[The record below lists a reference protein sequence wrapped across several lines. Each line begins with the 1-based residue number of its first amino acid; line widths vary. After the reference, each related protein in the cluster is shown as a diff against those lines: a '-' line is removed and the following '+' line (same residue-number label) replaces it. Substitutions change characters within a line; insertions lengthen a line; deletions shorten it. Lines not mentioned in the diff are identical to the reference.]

1 MPNSTSASVSFAWSA
16 RGVEPVGFR
25 ESHPLKSLSFE
36 IGAGR
41 PSFGGQRTT
50 GVLRISSGS
59 PLFAS
64 SVPPSKLA
72 ARGIRQRANAAVGHG
87 SPGPSVLRQPAHG
100 SAFAI
105 RCSSEIAAFIS
116 RSPNCVASSNP
127 RLRRSPSALDAE
139 QKSYRMFRLAC
150 KIAPVLPFTPGV
162 PRMQEPPNPSLK
174 RKSKGLRPFAS
185 A

>member
-1 MPNSTSASVSFAWSA
+1 MPNSTSASASISQSA
-16 RGVEPVGFR
+16 RVAEHTGFR
-25 ESHPLKSLSFE
+25 ASLALKALSFK

-50 GVLRISSGS
+50 GVVRISSGS

-64 SVPPSKLA
+64 SARPSKLTA
-72 ARGIRQRANAAVGHG
+72 CDSLQRAKAAVGHG

-116 RSPNCVASSNP
+116 RPLHCVASSNS

-139 QKSYRMFRLAC
+139 QKSDRLFRLAC
-150 KIAPVLPFTPGV
+150 KIGPVLPFTSGA
-162 PRMQEPPNPSLK
+162 PRMHEPPNPSLK

>member
-1 MPNSTSASVSFAWSA
+1 MPNSTSASASISRSA
-16 RGVEPVGFR
+16 RVAEHAGFR
-25 ESHPLKSLSFE
+25 ASLALKTLSFKL
-36 IGAGR
+36 GAGR

-64 SVPPSKLA
+64 SARSSRFT
-72 ARGIRQRANAAVGHG
+72 ARGSRQRARAVVGQG

-105 RCSSEIAAFIS
+105 RCFSEIAFIS
-116 RSPNCVASSNP
+116 RPLHCVASRNT
-127 RLRRSPSALDAE
+127 RARHSPSAPDAE
-139 QKSYRMFRLAC
+139 QKTNRLFRLAC
-150 KIAPVLPFTPGV
+150 KIAPVFSFTLGV
-162 PRMQEPPNPSLK
+162 ARIHEPPNPSLK